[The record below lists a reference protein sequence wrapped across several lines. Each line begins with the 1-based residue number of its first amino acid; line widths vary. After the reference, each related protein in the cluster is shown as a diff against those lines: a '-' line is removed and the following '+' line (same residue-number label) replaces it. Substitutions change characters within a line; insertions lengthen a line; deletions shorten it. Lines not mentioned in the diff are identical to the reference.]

1 MPWLEREVEMV
12 NILAVSDVA
21 AKCYYDF
28 YTPGKLDE
36 FDLILACG
44 DLAPGYLDFLV
55 SMANCPLVYVRGNH
69 DDALIE
75 EPPDGC
81 ICAEDR
87 IVVVKGVRI
96 LGLGGS
102 YRYRDGENMFT
113 EWQMRR
119 RVWRLWF
126 SLLRHRGFDILLTHS
141 PAWHFNDM
149 DDLSHRG
156 FQCFVKLLDKYR
168 PKYFVHGHVHRNY
181 GVKIPQKTLRGET
194 TILNAYDHYV
204 FEF

>member
-1 MPWLEREVEMV
+1 MK
-12 NILAVSDVA
+12 ILAVSDVA
-21 AKCYYDF
+21 AKYYYDF

-44 DLAPGYLDFLV
+44 DLRAEYLEFLV
-55 SMANCPLVYVRGNH
+55 TMAHCPLVYVRGNH

-75 EPPDGC
+75 NPPDGC

-102 YRYRDGENMFT
+102 YRYGNGENMFT
-113 EWQMRR
+113 ERQMRR
-119 RVWRLWF
+119 RIRRLWL
-126 SLLRHRGFDILLTHS
+126 SLLYHRGFDILLTHA
-141 PAWHFNDM
+141 PAWRLNDL

-156 FQCFVKLLDKYR
+156 FRCFVKLLDKYR

-181 GVKIPQKTLRGET
+181 GIRIPQKTVRGET
-194 TILNAYDHYV
+194 TVINAYDHCA